1 MDFKKMGR
9 SNLKIGIICYP
20 TFGGSGV
27 IATELG
33 TALARN
39 GHEVHFITSSQPV
52 KLNVFEK
59 NIFFHEVVL
68 NPYPLFQHQPFEV
81 ALTSKIV
88 EVVKYEKLDLLHVH
102 YAIPHAS
109 AAYLAKQILKGQGI
123 HIPYITTL
131 HGTDITLVGKE
142 PEFEPTISFAINQSD
157 IVTSVSESLK
167 KDTYKHLNV
176 PKDIKVVPNFVCV
189 SKFQQDKENCKRDLF
204 APNGE
209 KILMHISN
217 FRKVKRIQ
225 DVIKIHSIVS
235 KMNPTRLIL
244 IGDGPERSS
253 MERLAR
259 VEGVEKSTYFLGKIK
274 ETEKALC
281 LADVYLMT
289 SEKESFGVSALEAMA
304 AGVPV
309 VSSNTGGIPEV
320 NTHNETGFLSN
331 VGDIEDM
338 AKNLS
343 NLLVDSKLYN
353 RLSQNAFE
361 RAKEFNISKVLPIY
375 ESLYH
380 ELLSKL

>member
-1 MDFKKMGR
+1 MGR

-33 TALARN
+33 TALAKN

-68 NPYPLFQHQPFEV
+68 NPYPVFQHQPFEV

-157 IVTSVSESLK
+157 IVTSVSQSLK
-167 KDTYKHLNV
+167 KDTYEHFKV
-176 PKDIKVVPNFVCV
+176 SKDIKVVPNFVCV
-189 SKFQQDKENCKRDLF
+189 SKYQKDKDNCKKPLF
-204 APNGE
+204 APQGE

-235 KMNPTRLIL
+235 KTYPTRLIL

-259 VEGVEKSTYFLGKIK
+259 DEGVEESTYFLGKIK

-289 SEKESFGVSALEAMA
+289 SEKESLGVSALEAMA

-309 VSSNTGGIPEV
+309 ISSNTGGIPEV
-320 NTHNETGFLSN
+320 NTHNQTGFLSN
-331 VGDIEDM
+331 VGDVGDM
-338 AKNLS
+338 AKNLK
-343 NLLVDSKLYN
+343 NLLEDDKLYE
-353 RLSQNAFE
+353 RLSINALE
-361 RAKEFNISKVLPIY
+361 KAKQFNIGNILPIY
-375 ESLYH
+375 ESLYDD
-380 ELLSKL
+380 LLSSL

>member
-1 MDFKKMGR
+1 MAR
-9 SNLKIGIICYP
+9 NNLKIGIICYP

-33 TALARN
+33 TALAKN

-59 NIFFHEVVL
+59 NISFHEVVL

-109 AAYLAKQILKGQGI
+109 AAYLAKQILKEQGVK
-123 HIPYITTL
+123 IPYITTL

-167 KDTYKHLNV
+167 EDTYKHFNV
-176 PKDIKVVPNFVCV
+176 SKDIKVVPNFVCV
-189 SKFQQDKENCKRDLF
+189 AKFKKNPANCKKSIF

-209 KILMHISN
+209 RILMHISN

-225 DVIKIHSIVS
+225 DIIKIHARVN
-235 KMNPTRLIL
+235 KEVPTRLIL

-259 VEGVEKSTYFLGKIK
+259 KEGVEDSTYFLGKIK

-281 LADVYLMT
+281 SADVYLMT
-289 SEKESFGVSALEAMA
+289 SKTESFGVSALEAMA

-309 VSSNTGGIPEV
+309 ISSNTGGIPEV
-320 NTHNETGFLSN
+320 NVHGETGFLSD

-338 AKNLS
+338 SSNVLKILKDKILYERISLNALKKATSFNLS
-343 NLLVDSKLYN
+343 K
-353 RLSQNAFE
+353 
-361 RAKEFNISKVLPIY
+361 ILPVY
-375 ESLYH
+375 ESLYND
-380 ELLSKL
+380 LFPNL

>member
-1 MDFKKMGR
+1 MAR
-9 SNLKIGIICYP
+9 NNLKIGIVCYP

-33 TALARN
+33 AGLARN

-88 EVVKYEKLDLLHVH
+88 EVTKYEKLDLLHVH

-109 AAYLAKQILKGQGI
+109 AAFLAKQILKEQGVE
-123 HIPYITTL
+123 IPYITTL

-167 KDTYKHLNV
+167 KDTYKHFNV
-176 PKDIKVVPNFVCV
+176 TKDIKVVPNFVCV
-189 SKFQQDKENCKRDLF
+189 SKFKKDPSSCKKAVF

-225 DVIKIHSIVS
+225 DIIKIHAIVN
-235 KMNPTRLIL
+235 KETPTRLIL

-259 VEGVEKSTYFLGKIK
+259 EEGVEDSTYFLGKIK

-281 LADVYLMT
+281 SADVYLMT
-289 SEKESFGVSALEAMA
+289 SETESFGVSALEAMA

-309 VSSNTGGIPEV
+309 ISSNTGGIPEV
-320 NTHNETGFLSN
+320 NEHGVTGFLSD
-331 VGDIEDM
+331 VGNIVEM
-338 AKNLS
+338 S
-343 NLLVDSKLYN
+343 ENLLKVLRDEELYDS
-353 RLSQNAFE
+353 LSENAFKN
-361 RAKEFNISKVLPIY
+361 ANNFNISNILPIY
-375 ESLYH
+375 ESLYND
-380 ELLSKL
+380 LLSKL

>member
-1 MDFKKMGR
+1 MARNK
-9 SNLKIGIICYP
+9 LKIGIVCYP

-33 TALARN
+33 SALAKM
-39 GHEVHFITSSQPV
+39 GHQVHFITSSQPV
-52 KLNVFEK
+52 KLNVFEE

-88 EVVKYEKLDLLHVH
+88 EEVKYHKLDLLHVH

-109 AAYLAKQILKGQGI
+109 AAFLAKQILKEQGI
-123 HIPYITTL
+123 NIPYITTL

-157 IVTSVSESLK
+157 IVTSVSDSLK
-167 KDTYKHLNV
+167 RDTYKHFNV
-176 PKDIKVVPNFVCV
+176 TKEIKVVPNFVCV
-189 SKFQQDKENCKRDLF
+189 SKFKTEQGNCKKAIF

-225 DVIKIHSIVS
+225 DIIKIHSIVS
-235 KMNPTRLIL
+235 KQIPTRLIL

-253 MERLAR
+253 MERLVR
-259 VEGVEKSTYFLGKIK
+259 DLGVEESTYFLGKIK

-281 LADVYLMT
+281 SADVYLMT
-289 SEKESFGVSALEAMA
+289 SETESFGVSALEAMA

-320 NTHNETGFLSN
+320 NIDGETGYLSN
-331 VGDIEDM
+331 VGDINEMAQNVIKLLEDDVLYS
-338 AKNLS
+338 KI
-343 NLLVDSKLYN
+343 SKLASEQAA
-353 RLSQNAFE
+353 R
-361 RAKEFNISKVLPIY
+361 FNISNILPQY
-375 ESLYH
+375 ENLYYN
-380 ELLSKL
+380 LLSSL

>member
-1 MDFKKMGR
+1 MAG
-9 SNLKIGIICYP
+9 SNLKIGIVCYP

-33 TALARN
+33 TALAKN

-52 KLNVFEK
+52 KLNVFEE

-88 EVVKYEKLDLLHVH
+88 EVVKYEGLDLLHVH

-109 AAYLAKQILKGQGI
+109 AAYLAKQILKEQGVN
-123 HIPYITTL
+123 IPYITTL

-167 KDTYKHLNV
+167 KDTYNHFNV
-176 PKDIKVVPNFVCV
+176 TKDIKVVPNFVCV
-189 SKFQQDKENCKRDLF
+189 SKFKKDSLNCKKDVF

-225 DVIKIHSIVS
+225 DVIKIHAIVN
-235 KMNPTRLIL
+235 KQTPTRLIL
-244 IGDGPERSS
+244 IGDGPERSA

-259 VEGVEKSTYFLGKIK
+259 EQGVEDSTFFLGKIK

-281 LADVYLMT
+281 SADVYLMT
-289 SEKESFGVSALEAMA
+289 SEIESFGVSALEAMA

-309 VSSNTGGIPEV
+309 ISSNTGGIPEV
-320 NTHNETGFLSN
+320 NIDNKTGFLSN
-331 VGDIEDM
+331 VGNVTEM
-338 AKNLS
+338 AS
-343 NLLVDSKLYN
+343 NLMKLLMDEELYEIFSAN
-353 RLSQNAFE
+353 ASQ
-361 RAKEFNISKVLPIY
+361 RASEFNITTVLPIY
-375 ESLYH
+375 ERLYND
-380 ELLSKL
+380 LLSKL

>member
-1 MDFKKMGR
+1 MAGGK
-9 SNLKIGIICYP
+9 LKIGIVCYP

-33 TALARN
+33 TALAKN

-52 KLNVFEK
+52 KLNVFEE

-109 AAYLAKQILKGQGI
+109 AAYLAKQILKGQGVK
-123 HIPYITTL
+123 IPYITTL

-157 IVTSVSESLK
+157 IVTSVSKSLK
-167 KDTYKHLNV
+167 KDTYNHFKV
-176 PKDIKVVPNFVCV
+176 TKDIKVVPNFVCV
-189 SKFQQDKENCKRDLF
+189 SKFKKDPNNCKKSVF

-209 KILMHISN
+209 KVLMHISN

-225 DVIKIHSIVS
+225 DVIKIHAIVN
-235 KMNPTRLIL
+235 KKIPTRLIL
-244 IGDGPERSS
+244 IGDGPERSG
-253 MERLAR
+253 MERLVR
-259 VEGVEKSTYFLGKIK
+259 EHGVEDSTYFLGKIK

-281 LADVYLMT
+281 SADVYLMT
-289 SEKESFGVSALEAMA
+289 SETESFGVSALEAMA

-309 VSSNTGGIPEV
+309 ISSNTGGIPEV
-320 NTHNETGFLSN
+320 NTHNETGFLSE
-331 VGDIEDM
+331 VGDVDDM
-338 AKNLS
+338 AS
-343 NLLVDSKLYN
+343 NLMKLLRNEVLYSEFSKNASN
-353 RLSQNAFE
+353 RAG
-361 RAKEFNISKVLPIY
+361 EFNISKVLPIY
-375 ESLYH
+375 EKLYND
-380 ELLSKL
+380 LLSKL

>member
-1 MDFKKMGR
+1 MAR
-9 SNLKIGIICYP
+9 NNLKIGIVCYP

-33 TALARN
+33 AGLARN

-109 AAYLAKQILKGQGI
+109 AAFLAKQILKEQGVK
-123 HIPYITTL
+123 IPYITTL

-167 KDTYKHLNV
+167 KDTYSHFNV
-176 PKDIKVVPNFVCV
+176 TKDIEVVPNFVCV
-189 SKFQQDKENCKRDLF
+189 EKFRKKEENCKRSVF

-225 DVIKIHSIVS
+225 DIIKIHAIVS
-235 KMNPTRLIL
+235 KQIPTRLIL
-244 IGDGPERSS
+244 IGDGPERSA
-253 MERLAR
+253 MERLSR
-259 VEGVEKSTYFLGKIK
+259 EEGVEDSTYFLGKIK

-281 LADVYLMT
+281 SADVYLMT
-289 SEKESFGVSALEAMA
+289 SETESFGVSALEAMA

-309 VSSNTGGIPEV
+309 ISSNTGGIPEV
-320 NTHNETGFLSN
+320 NDHGETGFLSN
-331 VGDIEDM
+331 VGEVEDM
-338 AKNLS
+338 AQNLIK
-343 NLLVDSKLYN
+343 LLTDQDLYD
-353 RLSQNAFE
+353 RLSVNAF
-361 RAKEFNISKVLPIY
+361 RKANSFNISNILPVY
-375 ESLYH
+375 EDLYND
-380 ELLSKL
+380 LLSKL

>member
-1 MDFKKMGR
+1 MAR
-9 SNLKIGIICYP
+9 NNLKIGIICYP

-33 TALARN
+33 TALAKN

-59 NIFFHEVVL
+59 NIAFHEVVL

-109 AAYLAKQILKGQGI
+109 AAYLAKQILKEQGI
-123 HIPYITTL
+123 KIPYITTL

-167 KDTYKHLNV
+167 RDTYKHFNV
-176 PKDIKVVPNFVCV
+176 SKEIKVVPNFVCV
-189 SKFQQDKENCKRDLF
+189 SKYKKDPSNCKKSIF

-225 DVIKIHSIVS
+225 DIIKIHAVVCKEI
-235 KMNPTRLIL
+235 PTRLIL

-259 VEGVEKSTYFLGKIK
+259 EEGVEDSTYFLGKIK

-281 LADVYLMT
+281 SADVYLMT
-289 SEKESFGVSALEAMA
+289 SKTESFGVSALEAMA

-309 VSSNTGGIPEV
+309 ISSNTGGIPEV
-320 NTHNETGFLSN
+320 NVHNETGFLSD
-331 VGDIEDM
+331 VGDVDDM
-338 AKNLS
+338 SS
-343 NLLVDSKLYN
+343 NLLKVLKDNVLYE
-353 RLSQNAFE
+353 RISYNAL
-361 RAKEFNISKVLPIY
+361 RKAKSFNISKILPVY
-375 ESLYH
+375 ENLYND
-380 ELLSKL
+380 LFPKL

>member
-1 MDFKKMGR
+1 MAR
-9 SNLKIGIICYP
+9 NNLKIGIVCYP

-33 TALARN
+33 AGLAKK

-52 KLNVFEK
+52 KLNVFEQ
-59 NIFFHEVVL
+59 NIYFHEVVL

-88 EVVKYEKLDLLHVH
+88 EVVKYEKLDVLHVH

-109 AAYLAKQILKGQGI
+109 AAYLAKQILKEQGI

-157 IVTSVSESLK
+157 IVTAVSDSLK
-167 KDTYKHLNV
+167 KDTYNHFKV
-176 PKDIKVVPNFVCV
+176 TKEIEVVPNFVCV
-189 SKFQQDKENCKRDLF
+189 DKFQKKEEDCRRNIF

-209 KILMHISN
+209 RILMHISN

-225 DVIKIHSIVS
+225 DIIKIHAIIN
-235 KMNPTRLIL
+235 KTIPTKLIL
-244 IGDGPERSS
+244 IGDGPERSG

-259 VEGVEKSTYFLGKIK
+259 ECGVENSTYFLGKIK

-281 LADVYLMT
+281 SADLYFMT
-289 SEKESFGVSALEAMA
+289 SQSESFGVSALEAMA

-309 VSSNTGGIPEV
+309 ISSNTGGIPEV
-320 NTHNETGFLSN
+320 NIQGETGYLSE
-331 VGDIEDM
+331 VGDVDEM
-338 AKNLS
+338 ASNAIKLLQDDELYQSFSKAALKNAM
-343 NLLVDSKLYN
+343 
-353 RLSQNAFE
+353 R
-361 RAKEFNISKVLPIY
+361 FNISSILPDY
-375 ESLYH
+375 ENLYYKLMESL
-380 ELLSKL
+380 

>member
-1 MDFKKMGR
+1 M
-9 SNLKIGIICYP
+9 KIGIVCYP

-33 TALARN
+33 AGLARK
-39 GHEVHFITSSQPV
+39 GYEVHFITSSQPV

-59 NIFFHEVVL
+59 NIYFHEVVL

-88 EVVKYEKLDLLHVH
+88 EVAKYEKLDLLHVH

-109 AAYLAKQILKGQGI
+109 AAYLAKQILLAQGVS
-123 HIPYITTL
+123 IPYVTTL

-157 IVTSVSESLK
+157 VVTAVSDSLR
-167 KDTYKHLNV
+167 KDTYSHFNV
-176 PKDIKVVPNFVCV
+176 TKDILVVPNFVCV
-189 SKFQQDKENCKRDLF
+189 EKFSGEPKDCKKATF

-209 KILMHISN
+209 QILMHISN

-225 DVIKIHSIVS
+225 DIIKIHSRVS
-235 KMNPTRLIL
+235 KTIDTRLIL

-259 VEGVEKSTYFLGKIK
+259 EEGVEDTTYFLGKIK
-274 ETEKALC
+274 ETERALC
-281 LADVYLMT
+281 AADVYLMT
-289 SEKESFGVSALEAMA
+289 SETESFGVSALEAMA
-304 AGVPV
+304 AKVPV

-320 NTHNETGFLSN
+320 NTNGITGFLSN
-331 VGDIEDM
+331 VGNIQEMSDNVI
-338 AKNLS
+338 KLLS
-343 NLLVDSKLYN
+343 DKVLYDKVSEAAYQNACKFNINNVLPLYEKLYEE
-353 RLSQNAFE
+353 L
-361 RAKEFNISKVLPIY
+361 VL
-375 ESLYH
+375 
-380 ELLSKL
+380 

>member
-1 MDFKKMGR
+1 MARNK
-9 SNLKIGIICYP
+9 LKIGIVCYP

-33 TALARN
+33 SALAKM
-39 GHEVHFITSSQPV
+39 GHQVHFITSSQPV
-52 KLNVFEK
+52 KLNVFEE

-88 EVVKYEKLDLLHVH
+88 EEVKYHKLDLLHVH

-109 AAYLAKQILKGQGI
+109 AAFLAKQILKEQGI
-123 HIPYITTL
+123 NIPYITTL

-157 IVTSVSESLK
+157 IVTSVSDSLK
-167 KDTYKHLNV
+167 RDTYKHFNV
-176 PKDIKVVPNFVCV
+176 TKEIKVVPNFVCV
-189 SKFQQDKENCKRDLF
+189 SKFKTEPGNCKKAIF

-225 DVIKIHSIVS
+225 DIIRIHSIVS
-235 KMNPTRLIL
+235 KQIPTRLIL

-253 MERLAR
+253 MERLVR
-259 VEGVEKSTYFLGKIK
+259 DLGVEESTYFLGKIK

-281 LADVYLMT
+281 SADVYLMT
-289 SEKESFGVSALEAMA
+289 SETESFGVSALEAMA

-320 NTHNETGFLSN
+320 NIDGETGYLSN
-331 VGDIEDM
+331 VGDINEMAQNVIKLFEDD
-338 AKNLS
+338 
-343 NLLVDSKLYN
+343 VLYN
-353 RLSQNAFE
+353 KISKSASEQAAR
-361 RAKEFNISKVLPIY
+361 FNISNILPQY
-375 ESLYH
+375 ENLYYN
-380 ELLSKL
+380 LLSSL

>member
-1 MDFKKMGR
+1 MAG
-9 SNLKIGIICYP
+9 SNLKIGIVCYP

-33 TALARN
+33 TALAKN

-52 KLNVFEK
+52 KLNIFEE

-109 AAYLAKQILKGQGI
+109 AAYLAKQILKEQGVN
-123 HIPYITTL
+123 IPYITTL

-157 IVTSVSESLK
+157 IVTSVSDSLK
-167 KDTYKHLNV
+167 KDTYNHFKV
-176 PKDIKVVPNFVCV
+176 TKDIKVVPNFVCV
-189 SKFQQDKENCKRDLF
+189 SKFKKDSLNCKKDIF

-225 DVIKIHSIVS
+225 DVIKIHALVN
-235 KMNPTRLIL
+235 KQTPTRLIL
-244 IGDGPERSS
+244 IGDGPERSV

-259 VEGVEKSTYFLGKIK
+259 EEGVEDSTFFLGKIK

-281 LADVYLMT
+281 SADVYLMT
-289 SEKESFGVSALEAMA
+289 SETESFGVSALEAMA

-309 VSSNTGGIPEV
+309 ISSNTGGIPEV
-320 NTHNETGFLSN
+320 NIDNKTGFLSDVGN
-331 VGDIEDM
+331 VTEM
-338 AKNLS
+338 AS
-343 NLLVDSKLYN
+343 NLMKLLMDEKLYEN
-353 RLSQNAFE
+353 FSANASH
-361 RAKEFNISKVLPIY
+361 RASEFNITNVLPIY
-375 ESLYH
+375 ERLYND
-380 ELLSKL
+380 LLSKL

>member
-1 MDFKKMGR
+1 MAG
-9 SNLKIGIICYP
+9 SNLKIGIVCYP

-33 TALARN
+33 TALAKN

-52 KLNVFEK
+52 KLNIFEE

-109 AAYLAKQILKGQGI
+109 AAYLAKQILKEQGVN
-123 HIPYITTL
+123 IPYITTL

-157 IVTSVSESLK
+157 IVTSVSDSLK
-167 KDTYKHLNV
+167 KDTYNHFKV
-176 PKDIKVVPNFVCV
+176 TKDIKVVPNFVCV
-189 SKFQQDKENCKRDLF
+189 SKFKKDSLNCKKDIF

-225 DVIKIHSIVS
+225 DVIKIHALVN
-235 KMNPTRLIL
+235 KQTPTRLIL
-244 IGDGPERSS
+244 IGDGPERSV

-259 VEGVEKSTYFLGKIK
+259 EEGVEDSTFFLGKIK

-281 LADVYLMT
+281 SADVYLMT
-289 SEKESFGVSALEAMA
+289 SETESFGVSALEAMA

-309 VSSNTGGIPEV
+309 ISSNTGGIPEV
-320 NTHNETGFLSN
+320 NIDNKTGFLSDVGN
-331 VGDIEDM
+331 VTEM
-338 AKNLS
+338 AS
-343 NLLVDSKLYN
+343 NLMKLLMDEKLYEN
-353 RLSQNAFE
+353 FSANASH
-361 RAKEFNISKVLPIY
+361 RASEFNTTNVLPIY
-375 ESLYH
+375 ERLYND
-380 ELLSKL
+380 LLSKL

>member
-1 MDFKKMGR
+1 MAG
-9 SNLKIGIICYP
+9 SNLKIGIVCYP

-33 TALARN
+33 TALAKN

-52 KLNVFEK
+52 KLNVFEE

-88 EVVKYEKLDLLHVH
+88 EVVKYEGLDLLHVH

-109 AAYLAKQILKGQGI
+109 AAYLAKQILKEQGVN
-123 HIPYITTL
+123 IPYITTL

-167 KDTYKHLNV
+167 KDTYNHFNV
-176 PKDIKVVPNFVCV
+176 TKDIKVVPNFVCV
-189 SKFQQDKENCKRDLF
+189 SKFKKDSLNCKKDVF

-225 DVIKIHSIVS
+225 DVIKIHAIVN
-235 KMNPTRLIL
+235 KQTPTRLIL
-244 IGDGPERSS
+244 IGDGPERSA

-259 VEGVEKSTYFLGKIK
+259 EQGVEGSTFFLGKIK

-281 LADVYLMT
+281 SADVYLMT
-289 SEKESFGVSALEAMA
+289 SEIESFGVSALEAMA

-309 VSSNTGGIPEV
+309 ISSNTGGIPEV
-320 NTHNETGFLSN
+320 NIDNKTGFLSN
-331 VGDIEDM
+331 VGNVTEM
-338 AKNLS
+338 AS
-343 NLLVDSKLYN
+343 NLMKLLMDEELYEIFSAN
-353 RLSQNAFE
+353 ASQ
-361 RAKEFNISKVLPIY
+361 RASEFNITTVLPIY
-375 ESLYH
+375 ERLYND
-380 ELLSKL
+380 LLSKL

>member
-1 MDFKKMGR
+1 MAG
-9 SNLKIGIICYP
+9 SNLKIGIVCYP

-33 TALARN
+33 TALAKN

-52 KLNVFEK
+52 KLNVFEE

-88 EVVKYEKLDLLHVH
+88 EVVKYEGLDLLHVH

-109 AAYLAKQILKGQGI
+109 AAYLAKQILKEQGVN
-123 HIPYITTL
+123 IPYITTL

-167 KDTYKHLNV
+167 KDTYNHFNV
-176 PKDIKVVPNFVCV
+176 TKDIKVVPNFVCV
-189 SKFQQDKENCKRDLF
+189 SKFKKDSLNCKKDVF

-225 DVIKIHSIVS
+225 DVIKIHAIVN
-235 KMNPTRLIL
+235 KQTPTRLIL
-244 IGDGPERSS
+244 IGDGPERSA
-253 MERLAR
+253 MERLTR
-259 VEGVEKSTYFLGKIK
+259 EQGVEDSTFFLGKIK

-281 LADVYLMT
+281 SADVYLMT
-289 SEKESFGVSALEAMA
+289 SEIESFGVSALEAMA

-309 VSSNTGGIPEV
+309 ISSNTGGIPEV
-320 NTHNETGFLSN
+320 NIDNKTGFLSN
-331 VGDIEDM
+331 VGNVTEM
-338 AKNLS
+338 AS
-343 NLLVDSKLYN
+343 NLMKLLMDEELYEIFSAN
-353 RLSQNAFE
+353 ASQ
-361 RAKEFNISKVLPIY
+361 RASEFNITTVLPIY
-375 ESLYH
+375 ERLYND
-380 ELLSKL
+380 LLSKL

>member
-1 MDFKKMGR
+1 MAG
-9 SNLKIGIICYP
+9 SNLKIGIVCYP

-33 TALARN
+33 TALAKN

-52 KLNVFEK
+52 KLNIFEE

-109 AAYLAKQILKGQGI
+109 AAYLAKQILKEQGVN
-123 HIPYITTL
+123 IPYITTL

-142 PEFEPTISFAINQSD
+142 PEFEPTVSD
-157 IVTSVSESLK
+157 SLK
-167 KDTYKHLNV
+167 KDTYNHFKV
-176 PKDIKVVPNFVCV
+176 TKDIKVVPNFVCV
-189 SKFQQDKENCKRDLF
+189 SKFKKDSLNCKKDIF

-225 DVIKIHSIVS
+225 DVIKIHALVN
-235 KMNPTRLIL
+235 KQTPTRLIL
-244 IGDGPERSS
+244 IGDGPERSV

-259 VEGVEKSTYFLGKIK
+259 EEGVEDSTFFLGKIK

-281 LADVYLMT
+281 SADVYLMT
-289 SEKESFGVSALEAMA
+289 SETESFGVSALEAMA

-309 VSSNTGGIPEV
+309 ISSNTGGIPEV
-320 NTHNETGFLSN
+320 NIDNKTGFLSDVGN
-331 VGDIEDM
+331 VTEM
-338 AKNLS
+338 AS
-343 NLLVDSKLYN
+343 NLMKLLMDEKLYEN
-353 RLSQNAFE
+353 FSANASH
-361 RAKEFNISKVLPIY
+361 RASEFNITNVLPIY
-375 ESLYH
+375 ERLYND
-380 ELLSKL
+380 LLSKL

>member
-1 MDFKKMGR
+1 MDFKEMAR

-33 TALARN
+33 TALANN
-39 GHEVHFITSSQPV
+39 GHKVHFITSSQPV

-68 NPYPLFQHQPFEV
+68 NSYPLFQHQPFEV

-109 AAYLAKQILKGQGI
+109 AAYLAKQILKEQGI

-157 IVTSVSESLK
+157 IVTSVSQSLK
-167 KDTYKHLNV
+167 KDTYEHFNV
-176 PKDIKVVPNFVCV
+176 SKDIKVVPNFVCV
-189 SKFQQDKENCKRDLF
+189 SKFRKDQDNCKKPLF
-204 APNGE
+204 APEGE

-235 KMNPTRLIL
+235 KTISTRLIL

-259 VEGVEKSTYFLGKIK
+259 EEGVEESTYFLGKIK

-289 SEKESFGVSALEAMA
+289 SATESFGVSALEAMA
-304 AGVPV
+304 SGVPV
-309 VSSNTGGIPEV
+309 ISSNTGGIPEV
-320 NTHNETGFLSN
+320 NSHDETGFLSN
-331 VGDIEDM
+331 VGDVEDM
-338 AKNLS
+338 AENLTK
-343 NLLVDSKLYN
+343 LLTDVKLYA
-353 RLSQNAFE
+353 RLSLNAYK
-361 RAKEFNISKVLPIY
+361 RAQQFNISNVLPVY
-375 ESLYH
+375 EGLYN

>member
-1 MDFKKMGR
+1 MAR
-9 SNLKIGIICYP
+9 NNLKIGIVCYP

-33 TALARN
+33 TALAKN

-59 NIFFHEVVL
+59 NISFHEVVL

-109 AAYLAKQILKGQGI
+109 AAYLAKQILKEQGI
-123 HIPYITTL
+123 KIPYITTL

-167 KDTYKHLNV
+167 KDTYKHFKV
-176 PKDIKVVPNFVCV
+176 SKDIKVVPNFVCV
-189 SKFQQDKENCKRDLF
+189 SKFKKDPKNCKKSIF

-209 KILMHISN
+209 RMLMHISN

-225 DVIKIHSIVS
+225 DIIKIHARVNKEI
-235 KMNPTRLIL
+235 PTRLIL

-259 VEGVEKSTYFLGKIK
+259 EEGVGNSTYFLGKIK

-281 LADVYLMT
+281 SADVYLMT
-289 SEKESFGVSALEAMA
+289 SETESFGVSALEAMA
-304 AGVPV
+304 AGIPV
-309 VSSNTGGIPEV
+309 ISSNTGGIPEV
-320 NTHNETGFLSN
+320 NVHDETGFLSD
-331 VGDIEDM
+331 VGDVDDM
-338 AKNLS
+338 S
-343 NLLVDSKLYN
+343 FNLLKL
-353 RLSQNAFE
+353 LKDNALYE
-361 RAKEFNISKVLPIY
+361 RISSNALKKANSFNISNILPIY
-375 ESLYH
+375 ESLYND
-380 ELLSKL
+380 LFPKL

>member
-1 MDFKKMGR
+1 MARNK
-9 SNLKIGIICYP
+9 LKIGIVCYP

-33 TALARN
+33 SALAKM
-39 GHEVHFITSSQPV
+39 GHQVHFITSSQPV
-52 KLNVFEK
+52 KLNVFEE

-88 EVVKYEKLDLLHVH
+88 EEVKYHKLDLLHVH

-109 AAYLAKQILKGQGI
+109 AAFLAKQILKEQGI
-123 HIPYITTL
+123 NIPYITTL

-157 IVTSVSESLK
+157 IVTSVSDSLK
-167 KDTYKHLNV
+167 RDTYKHFNV
-176 PKDIKVVPNFVCV
+176 TKEIKVVPNFVCV
-189 SKFQQDKENCKRDLF
+189 SKFKTEPGNCKKAIF

-225 DVIKIHSIVS
+225 DIIRIHSIVS
-235 KMNPTRLIL
+235 KQIPIRLVL

-253 MERLAR
+253 MERLVR
-259 VEGVEKSTYFLGKIK
+259 DLGVEESTYFLGKIK

-281 LADVYLMT
+281 SADVYLMT
-289 SEKESFGVSALEAMA
+289 SETESFGVSALEAMA

-320 NTHNETGFLSN
+320 NIDGETGYLSN
-331 VGDIEDM
+331 VGDINEMAQNVIKLFEDD
-338 AKNLS
+338 
-343 NLLVDSKLYN
+343 VLYN
-353 RLSQNAFE
+353 KISKSASEQAAR
-361 RAKEFNISKVLPIY
+361 FNISNILPQY
-375 ESLYH
+375 ENLYYN
-380 ELLSKL
+380 LLSSL

>member
-1 MDFKKMGR
+1 MAR
-9 SNLKIGIICYP
+9 NNLKIGIVCYP

-33 TALARN
+33 AGLAKL

-52 KLNVFEK
+52 KLNVFEQ
-59 NIFFHEVVL
+59 NIYFHEVVL

-88 EVVKYEKLDLLHVH
+88 EVVKYEKLDVLHVH

-109 AAYLAKQILKGQGI
+109 AAYLAKQILKEQGVK
-123 HIPYITTL
+123 IPYITTL

-157 IVTSVSESLK
+157 IVTAVSDSLK
-167 KDTYKHLNV
+167 RDTYSHFNV
-176 PKDIKVVPNFVCV
+176 TKSIEVVPNFVCV
-189 SKFQQDKENCKRDLF
+189 EKFAQKKENCKRAVF

-225 DVIKIHSIVS
+225 DIIKIHAIVS
-235 KMNPTRLIL
+235 KHVPTKLIL
-244 IGDGPERSS
+244 IGDGPERSN

-259 VEGVEKSTYFLGKIK
+259 EYGVEDSTYFLGKIK

-281 LADVYLMT
+281 SADIYLMT
-289 SEKESFGVSALEAMA
+289 SQTESFGVSALEAMA
-304 AGVPV
+304 ACVPV
-309 VSSNTGGIPEV
+309 ISSNTGGIPEV
-320 NTHNETGFLSN
+320 NVHGKTGYLTDVGNVEEMARYTLELLQNEDLF
-331 VGDIEDM
+331 
-338 AKNLS
+338 
-343 NLLVDSKLYN
+343 SKF
-353 RLSQNAFE
+353 SKAAFE
-361 RAKEFNISKVLPIY
+361 NAQKFNITNILPSY
-375 ESLYH
+375 ENLYY
-380 ELLSKL
+380 KLAETL